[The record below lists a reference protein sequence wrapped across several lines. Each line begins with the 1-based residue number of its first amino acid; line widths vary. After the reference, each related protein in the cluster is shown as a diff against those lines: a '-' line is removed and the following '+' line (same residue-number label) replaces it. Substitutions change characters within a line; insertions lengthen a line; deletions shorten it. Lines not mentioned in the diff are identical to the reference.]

1 MRTTIDLDDDVMAA
15 TRTLAAEKGLSLGAA
30 LSELARRGL
39 RGESAVSDEDL
50 PVFRVPAD
58 AAPITPEMVRQA
70 NEDE

>member
-39 RGESAVSDEDL
+39 RGGSAVSDEDL

-70 NEDE
+70 NED